1 MRVNILQ
8 TEICEATLLNEA
20 RNQTLKQKQKV
31 NKHQFNVVILSVD
44 KCYNC
49 WVLVLTRT
57 ALAALI
63 PTGITERRG
72 EDEWTDMA
80 MSVYDILALK
90 L

>member
-44 KCYNC
+44 KCYQ
-49 WVLVLTRT
+49 LGFG
-57 ALAALI
+57 
-63 PTGITERRG
+63 PY
-72 EDEWTDMA
+72 EDCFSSAHPYGD
-80 MSVYDILALK
+80 
-90 L
+90 